1 MGAHSLIHGDKTV
14 VIADDHAI
22 IRNALDDALSRPGR
36 VAVKGMRVLAHAE
49 NGFEAV
55 AAVKQHK
62 PDLLLLDVAMP
73 LASGAQ
79 IVNDIRRWS
88 ANTHTV
94 VFTGVETAGLLLGL
108 IEDGVRGLFSKADP
122 IEELLDKL
130 PLILDGSTYV
140 SPRFSMVLE
149 TQSAVGSLTPR
160 ERQTLNMVV
169 AGKSNREIAEAMNVS
184 AKTVDKHRTSMMSK
198 LDVHSVV
205 ELIALAL
212 REGLLDDGHSVP
224 HK

>member
-1 MGAHSLIHGDKTV
+1 MGARSLVHGHKSV

-22 IRNALDDALSRPGR
+22 IRNALDEALTRPGR
-36 VAVKGMRVLAHAE
+36 VAVNGLKVVAHAE

-55 AAVKQHK
+55 AAVKRHK

-79 IVNDIRRWS
+79 IINDVRRWS
-88 ANTHTV
+88 ADTYTV
-94 VFTGVETAGLLLGL
+94 VFTGVEAAGLLFGL

-122 IEELLDKL
+122 IEYLLDKI
-130 PLILDGSTYV
+130 PHILDGSTYV
-140 SPRFSMVLE
+140 APRFSNILE
-149 TQSAVGSLTPR
+149 TQNAVAALTPR

-169 AGKSNREIAEAMNVS
+169 AGKNNREIAEAMNVS
-184 AKTVDKHRTSMMSK
+184 AKTVDKHRTSLMNK

-205 ELIALAL
+205 ELISLAL
-212 REGLLDDGHSVP
+212 REGLLDDAHSVP
-224 HK
+224 PD